1 MKRLFLAGVLA
12 LISGATGLM
21 AQKQPQP
28 KSQKELTAA
37 ESKRVKGGLVVV
49 AKDQPAPPKK
59 DILIGM

>member
-1 MKRLFLAGVLA
+1 MGKN
-12 LISGATGLM
+12 T
-21 AQKQPQP
+21 KQTKNQRNAKVKNLP